1 MGSLDDFDWKAST
14 REEQLARLRVAS
26 VAELNRV
33 MRDYDWALFPG
44 AVLGHVSAKRGIGL
58 SAALSAFFNGDPWR
72 FNYLPKRDV
81 GEVFRNQASLLDAI
95 CQRINAGFY
104 LPDLAPLCVQ
114 DMARLEAWVANQR
127 HDMREHRR
135 GRWVI
140 EDQAL
145 EPLYAAKRA
154 ELEEAVRRETEAA
167 RRAEAE
173 NAAAKRFSL
182 KGLTAQTG

>member
-1 MGSLDDFDWKAST
+1 MGRLDEFDWKTTT
-14 REEQLARLRVAS
+14 REEQLERLRGAS
-26 VAELNRV
+26 QAELNRV
-33 MRDYDWALFPG
+33 MREYDWSLYPG
-44 AVLGHVSAKRGIGL
+44 AVLGHVAAKRGIGL

-81 GEVFRNQASLLDAI
+81 GEVFRTQASLLDAI

-104 LPDLAPLCVQ
+104 LPDLAPLCRQ
-114 DMARLEAWVANQR
+114 DVARLDAWIANQR
-127 HDMREHRR
+127 HDQRDHRR

-154 ELEEAVRRETEAA
+154 ELEEAVRRETEAVQG
-167 RRAEAE
+167 AEAQK
-173 NAAAKRFSL
+173 AAAKRFSL
-182 KGLTAQTG
+182 KGLTAQAG